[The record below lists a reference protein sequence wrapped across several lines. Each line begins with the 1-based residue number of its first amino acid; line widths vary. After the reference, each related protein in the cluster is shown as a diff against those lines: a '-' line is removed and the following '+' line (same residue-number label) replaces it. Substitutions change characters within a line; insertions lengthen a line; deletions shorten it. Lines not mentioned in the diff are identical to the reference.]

1 MSFDFT
7 VKEFILGNGTGTPTL
22 QFYRRGFNLGGG
34 GSGPSWQDIIL
45 SGNTAVT
52 LTNCKQNGLNA
63 VRLFGNAE
71 QRNLPKGYTQYEY
84 LRSTGTQYIDLGY
97 KGNGNTKV
105 KIKFRYHTATSATGS
120 GRVFGSRNTSQI
132 DAFAIGSASG
142 IVSAEGTNKVFW
154 CYDGQ
159 PYYVDDTTFGLDVWK
174 TVVFSATE
182 HTIDGVTVGDDYTVT
197 EFETPYNLKLFGFD
211 NNGTIG
217 VGYVDIAYCQL
228 WDNGVLVRDLVP
240 VGYGTTNSMY
250 DKVSSTMLPNAGTG
264 NFVAGSAVVPTP
276 DEPLS
281 IISNNGAIKYS
292 ANMAN
297 VNEQTA
303 LVGYYISSSGVVTAD
318 SNNWI
323 YQDFIPVKPSTTYTL
338 TMSSSVY
345 YVTISEYSTADDS
358 GFIIRK
364 AGSSGDNTT
373 LTITTESTTNYVRFG
388 TNLDRSAVTL
398 DRVLAINW
406 MLNQGNSMP
415 YAPYSPT
422 GIYTD
427 GTVETVEVTGKNLFD
442 QATATRYQTSWSNAG
457 SGYWQAVSD
466 SYAVTYGCYVKPN
479 TTYTLSKKGG
489 SRLIIT
495 GYTTKTEPSSEQ
507 TTPAD
512 YKIKTDTTETIDGSY
527 TFTTPADCTW
537 ILFGLRQNNS
547 SFTFPY
553 DVQLELGSTAT
564 TYAPYF
570 NGGTA
575 TAEMLL
581 KVGDYQDIQSVLDGV
596 ITKNIGVLILNG
608 TESWQ
613 VASGTGFRQFY
624 SSATQG
630 VIANSVS
637 LMSTIA
643 PYGCTASTRADYD
656 FGCYSGGTGNLCFQM
671 VGSSTINTTTD
682 WTNYLSEQ
690 YQNNT
695 PVIVVYP
702 LAESTTESVTPQP
715 LTIQA
720 GTNIVEIT
728 QASIDNLE
736 LEVSY
741 KGTV

>member
-182 HTIDGVTVGDDYTVT
+182 HTIDGVTVGDDYEVT

-250 DKVSSTMLPNAGTG
+250 DKVSNTLQTNEGTG
-264 NFVAGSAVVPTP
+264 AFVAGTAVVPTP
-276 DEPLS
+276 DEPIN
-281 IISNNGAIKYS
+281 IISNNGTIKYS

-345 YVTISEYSTADDS
+345 YVTISEYSTTDDS

-364 AGSSGDNTT
+364 AGGSGDNTT
-373 LTITTESTTNYVRFG
+373 LTITTESTTNYIRFG
-388 TNLDRSAVTL
+388 TNIDRSAVTL
-398 DRVLAINW
+398 DRVLAIDW

-427 GTVETVEVTGKNLFD
+427 GTTETVQVIGKNLFD
-442 QATATRYQTSWSNAG
+442 VSENPLEQGGIASNDGQDAA
-457 SGYWQAVSD
+457 SSYNFRVRVNGYVP
-466 SYAVTYGCYVKPN
+466 VMPN
-479 TTYTLSKKGG
+479 TTYTASVKDLQIYY
-489 SRLIIT
+489 LEYEQDT
-495 GYTTKTEPSSEQ
+495 TYTTRHASGF
-507 TTPAD
+507 AD
-512 YKIKTDTTETIDGSY
+512 NSV
-527 TFTTPADCTW
+527 TFTTGANTYFIRLQFRKSD
-537 ILFGLRQNNS
+537 NS
-547 SFTFPY
+547 NITPSEVTN
-553 DVQLELGSTAT
+553 VQLELGSTAT
-564 TYAPYF
+564 TYEAYF
-570 NGGTA
+570 NGGQA

-581 KVGDYQDIQSVLDGV
+581 KIGTYQDVQSVLDGEV
-596 ITKNIGVLILNG
+596 TRNVGIKVFDG
-608 TESWQ
+608 TESFS
-613 VASGTGFRQFY
+613 VINNTFRYNLSGLKMNTKMICSHFDG
-624 SSATQG
+624 
-630 VIANSVS
+630 NVS
-637 LMSTIA
+637 PS
-643 PYGCTASTRADYD
+643 
-656 FGCYSGGTGNLCFQM
+656 
-671 VGSSTINTTTD
+671 TTTSNQPD
-682 WTNYLSEQ
+682 LTIKNNQSNNNNAYIKYTAKTTVEDFKQWLTDQ
-690 YQNNT
+690 YNAGT
-695 PVIVVYP
+695 PVIVAFQLIEP
-702 LAESTTESVTPQP
+702 TTESVESQA

-728 QASIDNLE
+728 QASIDNLG

>member
-1 MSFDFT
+1 MTLNF
-7 VKEFILGNGTGTPTL
+7 VIPEFNIGGAGTPPL
-22 QFYRRGFNLGGG
+22 QFFRRGFNINGSNGG
-34 GSGPSWQDIIL
+34 GSWTDIIL
-45 SGNTAVT
+45 KGNTALT

-217 VGYVDIAYCQL
+217 CGYVDIAYCKL
-228 WDNGVLVRDLVP
+228 WDDDGTLVRDVVP
-240 VGYGTTNSMY
+240 AYDGTTYSMY

-276 DEPLS
+276 DEP
-281 IISNNGAIKYS
+281 INIVSNNGAIKYS
-292 ANMAN
+292 ANICN

-303 LVGYYISSSGVVTAD
+303 LIGYYISSSGVVTAD
-318 SNNWI
+318 ANNWM
-323 YQDFIPVKPSTTYTL
+323 YQDYIPVKPNTTYTL

-364 AGSSGDNTT
+364 AGVSGDNTT
-373 LTITTESTTNYVRFG
+373 LTITTESTTNYIRFG
-388 TNLDRSAVTL
+388 TNIDRSAVTL
-398 DRVLAINW
+398 DRVLAIDW

-427 GTVETVEVTGKNLFD
+427 GTTETVQVIGKNLFD
-442 QATATRYQTSWSNAG
+442 VSENQLERGGIASNDGQDTASSYNFRVRTN
-457 SGYWQAVSD
+457 GY
-466 SYAVTYGCYVKPN
+466 VTVMPN
-479 TTYTLSKKGG
+479 TTYTASVKDLQIYY
-489 SRLIIT
+489 LEYEQDT
-495 GYTTKTEPSSEQ
+495 TYTTRHASGF
-507 TTPAD
+507 AD
-512 YKIKTDTTETIDGSY
+512 NSV
-527 TFTTPADCTW
+527 TFTTGANTYFIRLQFRKSDNSN
-537 ILFGLRQNNS
+537 ILPSEVTN
-547 SFTFPY
+547 
-553 DVQLELGSTAT
+553 VQLELGSTAT
-564 TYAPYF
+564 TYEPYY
-570 NGGTA
+570 NGGQA

-581 KVGDYQDIQSVLDGV
+581 KVGTYQDVQSVLDGEV
-596 ITKNIGVLILNG
+596 TRNIGIKVFDG
-608 TESWQ
+608 TENWQ
-613 VASGTGFRQFY
+613 NLSSYINISKANLGSDSTVMPNNSTNIICSHFETKTGTFTDGIGVGGSYVNFKYDSLFTTL
-624 SSATQG
+624 TQWK
-630 VIANSVS
+630 
-637 LMSTIA
+637 
-643 PYGCTASTRADYD
+643 
-656 FGCYSGGTGNLCFQM
+656 Q
-671 VGSSTINTTTD
+671 
-682 WTNYLSEQ
+682 WLSDQ
-690 YQNNT
+690 YNAGT
-695 PVIVVYP
+695 PVIIIYP
-702 LAESTTESVTPQP
+702 LATATTETVTAQP

-728 QASIDNLE
+728 QASIDNLG

-741 KGTV
+741 KGKEGE